1 MRLLDQETGTPLEG
15 IGPDVVG
22 RLALQGQMQM
32 VGYWGLPEQTADA
45 LQDGWLVTNDL
56 VWRDEDGF
64 VYMLGR
70 ADDIINVGGEKA
82 SPIEIENT
90 ASLCPGIRE
99 CACIGVEDVGG
110 VLGEVPAL
118 YLVAESA
125 DFDPADVTKFLTPKL
140 ESYKLPK
147 KFVFVNALP
156 RNAMGKLDRKELRKM
171 WSDSGDMNLTN
182 PTFETIL
189 NRHSIRH
196 FTDQPIPRR
205 LLEAVVSA
213 GYHAPS
219 SKNLQTWRFTVLT
232 NQAEI
237 QALKELIAATAQRVG
252 SFFFGYNNPQAV
264 ILVSNDQRNPSSIQD
279 SACAVENI
287 LLAATSFGLG
297 ATWIN
302 ALRTICDEPE
312 IRTKLDEYGIP
323 QTHTV
328 WSTIV
333 LGWPA
338 KEPKPI
344 VKNPNAGS
352 FYMDWTGSAVSP
364 TAAVRRFKRFPQENL
379 GAGTIHS
386 SQSRSTNGVPKIT
399 DFWGSWPTRE
409 PKPIVKTPTW
419 ISFCGLTGI
428 CTASPNAASA
438 AAQSV
443 FRRKARRRDD
453 SFVSE
458 QVKANSPQN
467 HRFLGKLAS
476 QRAETH
482 REKPNV
488 VHFVD

>member
-1 MRLLDQETGTPLEG
+1 M
-15 IGPDVVG
+15 
-22 RLALQGQMQM
+22 
-32 VGYWGLPEQTADA
+32 
-45 LQDGWLVTNDL
+45 
-56 VWRDEDGF
+56 
-64 VYMLGR
+64 
-70 ADDIINVGGEKA
+70 
-82 SPIEIENT
+82 
-90 ASLCPGIRE
+90 
-99 CACIGVEDVGG
+99 
-110 VLGEVPAL
+110 
-118 YLVAESA
+118 
-125 DFDPADVTKFLTPKL
+125 
-140 ESYKLPK
+140 
-147 KFVFVNALP
+147 
-156 RNAMGKLDRKELRKM
+156 
-171 WSDSGDMNLTN
+171 TN

-264 ILVSNDQRNPSSIQD
+264 ILVSNDQRNSNSIQD

-338 KEPKPI
+338 REPKPI
-344 VKNPNAGS
+344 VKNPN
-352 FYMDWTGSAVSP
+352 
-364 TAAVRRFKRFPQENL
+364 
-379 GAGTIHS
+379 
-386 SQSRSTNGVPKIT
+386 
-399 DFWGSWPTRE
+399 
-409 PKPIVKTPTW
+409 
-419 ISFCGLTGI
+419 
-428 CTASPNAASA
+428 
-438 AAQSV
+438 
-443 FRRKARRRDD
+443 
-453 SFVSE
+453 
-458 QVKANSPQN
+458 
-467 HRFLGKLAS
+467 
-476 QRAETH
+476 
-482 REKPNV
+482 V

>member
-1 MRLLDQETGTPLEG
+1 M
-15 IGPDVVG
+15 
-22 RLALQGQMQM
+22 
-32 VGYWGLPEQTADA
+32 
-45 LQDGWLVTNDL
+45 
-56 VWRDEDGF
+56 
-64 VYMLGR
+64 
-70 ADDIINVGGEKA
+70 
-82 SPIEIENT
+82 
-90 ASLCPGIRE
+90 
-99 CACIGVEDVGG
+99 
-110 VLGEVPAL
+110 
-118 YLVAESA
+118 
-125 DFDPADVTKFLTPKL
+125 TKFLTPKL

-171 WSDSGDMNLTN
+171 WADSGDMKLTN

-237 QALKELIAATAQRVG
+237 QALKELITATAQRVG

-264 ILVSNDQRNPSSIQD
+264 ILVSNDQRNPNSIQD

-312 IRTKLDEYGIP
+312 IRAKLDEYGIP
-323 QTHTV
+323 QTHNV

-344 VKNPNAGS
+344 VKNPN
-352 FYMDWTGSAVSP
+352 
-364 TAAVRRFKRFPQENL
+364 
-379 GAGTIHS
+379 
-386 SQSRSTNGVPKIT
+386 
-399 DFWGSWPTRE
+399 
-409 PKPIVKTPTW
+409 
-419 ISFCGLTGI
+419 
-428 CTASPNAASA
+428 
-438 AAQSV
+438 
-443 FRRKARRRDD
+443 
-453 SFVSE
+453 
-458 QVKANSPQN
+458 
-467 HRFLGKLAS
+467 
-476 QRAETH
+476 
-482 REKPNV
+482 V
-488 VHFVD
+488 VHFID